1 MDDFAHSP
9 QENKSIVNE
18 TSFIELFVALSG
30 LCCVSIG
37 IFFQN
42 GKKLAMDINRKG
54 VIILLHVPDQ

>member
-1 MDDFAHSP
+1 MDDSAHSP

-42 GKKLAMDINRKG
+42 GKNWPWI
-54 VIILLHVPDQ
+54 

>member
-18 TSFIELFVALSG
+18 AGFIELFVALSG

-42 GKKLAMDINRKG
+42 GKNWPWI
-54 VIILLHVPDQ
+54 